1 MNEKTLED
9 RLRDRNAIINEFSE
23 IDETEFINMNGYGD
37 SMQQLSTPDFPNFD
51 KSEIEDKIRQKL
63 KSADN
68 SKKSKNLKPEIE
80 SILNNIE
87 KLDINEDDLQ
97 DLKLKM
103 KNLEKKIKEQ
113 NKPKTITIS
122 GKDHA
127 TIKKY
132 CTIFNL
138 NIGDWATK
146 TLLEKIESDNC
157 IISEDIDSKELF
169 KRDSEA
175 LIEKYKPLT
184 GTIIKTDFFLNGKD
198 FNLLGYS
205 KLDGKNIYILTDD
218 YVKIFADLKS
228 RDVSFELSRSSEVST
243 EIIPDTDKEIKIE
256 YFA

>member
-1 MNEKTLED
+1 MTERTLED
-9 RLRDRNAIINEFSE
+9 YLKDGNNFERVINSDQIENIF
-23 IDETEFINMNGYGD
+23 NMT
-37 SMQQLSTPDFPNFD
+37 SDFPNFD
-51 KSEIEDKIRQKL
+51 KSEIEDKIPRL
-63 KSADN
+63 KSVDN

-80 SILNNIE
+80 SILDNIE

-97 DLKLKM
+97 GFKLKM
-103 KNLEKKIKEQ
+103 KTLEKKIKEQ

-122 GKDHA
+122 SKDHA

-138 NIGDWATK
+138 NIGDWVTK

-169 KRDSEA
+169 IRDSEA
-175 LIEKYKPLT
+175 LLEKYKPLT

-228 RDVSFELSRSSEVST
+228 RDVSFELSRYSEVST

>member
-1 MNEKTLED
+1 MSEKTWD
-9 RLRDRNAIINEFSE
+9 DYLRDRNAIINEFSKM
-23 IDETEFINMNGYGD
+23 DDTEFINLNGYGD

-51 KSEIEDKIRQKL
+51 KSEIEDKIPKL
-63 KSADN
+63 KSVDN
-68 SKKSKNLKPEIE
+68 SKKNLKPEIE
-80 SILNNIE
+80 SILDNIE

-97 DLKLKM
+97 DIKLKM

-157 IISEDIDSKELF
+157 IISEDIDSVELF

-175 LIEKYKPLT
+175 LIEKYKPLK
-184 GTIIKTDFFLNGKD
+184 GTIIKTDFLLNGKD

-205 KLDGKNIYILTDD
+205 KLDGKNIYILTGD

-228 RDVSFELSRSSEVST
+228 RNISFELSNLREVST
-243 EIIPDTDKEIKIE
+243 EIIPDTDKEINIE
-256 YFA
+256 YFV

>member
-1 MNEKTLED
+1 MSGRPLED
-9 RLRDRNAIINEFSE
+9 YLKDGNKLFAQEERFERVINS
-23 IDETEFINMNGYGD
+23 
-37 SMQQLSTPDFPNFD
+37 DFPNFD
-51 KSEIEDKIRQKL
+51 KSEIEDKIPKL
-63 KSADN
+63 KSVDN

-80 SILNNIE
+80 SILDNIE

-97 DLKLKM
+97 DIKLKM
-103 KNLEKKIKEQ
+103 KNLEKRIKEQ

-122 GKDHA
+122 GKDHSV
-127 TIKKY
+127 IKKY

-169 KRDSEA
+169 IRDSEA
-175 LIEKYKPLT
+175 LLEKYKPLS
-184 GTIIKTDFFLNGKD
+184 GTVIKTEYFLKGEH
-198 FNLLGYS
+198 FQFLGYS
-205 KLDGKNIYILTDD
+205 KVDGKNIYICTGD
-218 YVKIFADLKS
+218 YAYLSTDLKS
-228 RDVSFELSRSSEVST
+228 RNVSFELSRSSEVSS